1 MTARAAVVTG
11 GTRGIGAAVAR
22 ALDGEGYRVAAV
34 YAGNDE
40 RARAFRAETGIPVYK
55 WDVSDFAAC
64 EAGVARVAA
73 DIGPV
78 EVLINN
84 AGITRDGT
92 MHRMTHDMWQAVIDT
107 NIGSCFNMA
116 RCVIDEMRERGF
128 GRIVNIGSINGQAGQ
143 YGQVN
148 YAAAKSGIHGFTK
161 ALAQEGAAR
170 GITVNA
176 IAPGYI
182 DTDMVAAVP
191 DRVLKRI
198 VERIPVGRLGRAGG
212 NCPRGGLPRRRRRRV
227 HHRLHP
233 LDQRRPA
240 YVLESPPSRNPPSSE
255 ADMTDIPTVR
265 MVEYE
270 DADDTVRAVY
280 DDIMARRGISFVP
293 NFWKTV
299 AVHPPTLGRLWK
311 QLDAVMAP
319 GRLDPLTKEMVAI
332 AVSATNGC
340 EYCTWSHTA
349 SARKLGLDDETL
361 GELMSVIGL
370 FNQTNSMASGM
381 RVPPDE
387 VFKKR

>member
-1 MTARAAVVTG
+1 MTARVAVVTG

-40 RARAFRAETGIPVYK
+40 RAHAFRAETGIPVYK

-198 VERIPVGRLGRAGG
+198 VERIPVGRLGRAGEIA
-212 NCPRGGLPRRRRRRV
+212 RAVVFLV
-227 HHRLHP
+227 
-233 LDQRRPA
+233 
-240 YVLESPPSRNPPSSE
+240 
-255 ADMTDIPTVR
+255 
-265 MVEYE
+265 
-270 DADDTVRAVY
+270 ADDAGFIT
-280 DDIMARRGISFVP
+280 GS
-293 NFWKTV
+293 
-299 AVHPPTLGRLWK
+299 TLS
-311 QLDAVMAP
+311 
-319 GRLDPLTKEMVAI
+319 I
-332 AVSATNGC
+332 NGGQHM
-340 EYCTWSHTA
+340 Y
-349 SARKLGLDDETL
+349 
-361 GELMSVIGL
+361 
-370 FNQTNSMASGM
+370 
-381 RVPPDE
+381 
-387 VFKKR
+387 